1 VSVQVL
7 IAGGGIG
14 GLAAALALTR
24 GGHRVR
30 LFEQA
35 PQWGE
40 LGAGVQL
47 GPNATRL
54 FADWGLATRLKD
66 IAAAPCQVTVRRMKD
81 GAALA
86 RMRLGETMRARYGA
100 PYFTVHRGDLH
111 ALLLQAARSAGA
123 ALQLDRRIAQVE
135 ASAESVQV
143 RFEAGEP
150 AEGEVLVGADGVWS
164 RVREQLL
171 HDGMALPTGH
181 LAYRAMVPQTGLP
194 ATLRSRD
201 VAVWLGAKAHVVAY
215 PVRRGEWLNVV
226 AFIEGER
233 PGAAQDWDQQA
244 HSPELLAGLGRVAP
258 DLAALVQAPSAW
270 RLWSLHDRPP
280 LQGAAQMAR
289 GRVALLGDAAHPML
303 PYLAQ
308 GAAMALEDAAEL
320 ATAMKSLQRPGDGAA
335 AALQAYA
342 QRRWA
347 RCARVQ
353 RRARRNGAIFH
364 AMGPVRWSRDL
375 SLRLLGE
382 RLLDVPWLYEGG
394 AG

>member
-1 VSVQVL
+1 MSADLL

-14 GLAAALALTR
+14 GLAAALALAR
-24 GGHRVR
+24 SGHRVR

-35 PQWGE
+35 PAWGE

-54 FADWGLATRLKD
+54 FDGWGLGAKLQG
-66 IAAAPCQVTVRRMKD
+66 IAAAPRQLNVRRMAD

-86 RMRLGETMRARYGA
+86 RLRLGQPIKTRYGA

-111 ALLLQAARSAGA
+111 ALLLQAARAAGA
-123 ALQLDRRIAQVE
+123 ELWLDRRI
-135 ASAESVQV
+135 SAIDAGAAGVQL
-143 RFEAGEP
+143 RFEQGEP
-150 AEGEVLVGADGVWS
+150 AEGELLVGADGVWS

-171 HDGMALPTGH
+171 GDGPALPTGH
-181 LAYRAMVPQTGLP
+181 LAYRALVPQTALP
-194 ATLRSRD
+194 ATIRSRD
-201 VAVWLGAKAHVVAY
+201 VNVWMGRKAHVVAY

-226 AFIEGER
+226 AIIEGE
-233 PGAAQDWDQQA
+233 GAGAPRDWDQQA
-244 HSPELLAGLGRVAP
+244 HGAELVVALGRVAP
-258 DLAALVQAPSAW
+258 DLAALVRAPSEW
-270 RLWSLHDRPP
+270 RLWSLHERPP
-280 LQGAAQMAR
+280 LRSAGEMAR

-320 ATAMKSLQRPGDGAA
+320 AQALQSLRHPGGDAA

-342 QRRWA
+342 QNRWA

-353 RRARRNGAIFH
+353 GRARRNGAIFH
-364 AMGPVRWSRDL
+364 AAGPIAWGRDL
-375 SLRLLGE
+375 SLRLLGA
-382 RLLDVPWLYEGG
+382 RLMDLPWLYGG
-394 AG
+394 AR